1 MIPPHSLFREVSAI
15 YLIVQKTP
23 KQHTTGTHRNKS
35 HLHLPAVVVVVVVV
49 ENDDEEDEVGEEE
62 AGLEAE
68 DSDSERG
75 GEDGYP
81 YGGYE

>member
-1 MIPPHSLFREVSAI
+1 V
-15 YLIVQKTP
+15 
-23 KQHTTGTHRNKS
+23 
-35 HLHLPAVVVVVVVV
+35 VVVVVVVV

-68 DSDSERG
+68 DSERG